1 MNRTQDWLEQAK
13 HDLAHAR
20 QSIDLEHFAWS
31 CFAAQQAAEKPVKAL
46 HLHLGTVAWG
56 HSVFELLDGLPSDLH
71 PQIELLERAKILDR
85 FYIPLR
91 YASAH
96 PAGPSYRYY
105 VRADAEQAVVAA
117 QEVIEYRER
126 HILQTGQGAKWTCF
140 PTPSPKHDVCSA
152 RV

>member
-20 QSIDLEHFAWS
+20 QSIGLEHFAWS
-31 CFAAQQAAEKPVKAL
+31 CFAAQQAAEKAVKAL

-85 FYIPLR
+85 FYIPPR
-91 YASAH
+91 YANAH

-105 VRADAEQAVVAA
+105 VRADAEQAVIAA
-117 QEVIEYRER
+117 QEVIEYCER
-126 HILQTGQGAKWTCF
+126 HILQAGQGAN
-140 PTPSPKHDVCSA
+140 
-152 RV
+152 